1 MSKWMSKD
9 WVESHLKGTYVSKVN
24 KTLVEIAKKIDTV
37 KDVPS
42 MVSFAKEIIA
52 IKGLKPLDK
61 MVICSLDPML
71 VSDEADE
78 YVKKLETFDPTK
90 VIVPFHYPSIYINT
104 YGYDEILESLP
115 EDEEEETEEDKSA
128 PDPETTSTTTPPTG
142 GAA

>member
-9 WVESHLKGTYVSKVN
+9 WVESHLKGSYAAKVN

-42 MVSFAKEIIA
+42 MVSFAKEIVA

-61 MVICSLDPML
+61 MVICALDPML

-78 YVKKLETFDPTK
+78 YVKKLESFDPAK
-90 VIVPFHYPSIYINT
+90 IIVPFHYPSIYINT
-104 YGYDEILESLP
+104 YGYDEILDSLP
-115 EDEEEETEEDKSA
+115 EDEEETEEGNSESA
-128 PDPETTSTTTPPTG
+128 PESTTTTPPTG